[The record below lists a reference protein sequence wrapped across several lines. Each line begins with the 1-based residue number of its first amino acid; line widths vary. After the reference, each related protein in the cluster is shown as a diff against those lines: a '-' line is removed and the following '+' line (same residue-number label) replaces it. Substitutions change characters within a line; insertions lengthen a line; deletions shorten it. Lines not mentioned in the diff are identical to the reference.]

1 MKKKSSRN
9 LEKQFK
15 VLSDRRE
22 LGLNVLLTKL
32 ENMKKQHELSGR
44 RGIIKRISHRMKTFD
59 SAMEKCRRK
68 ECEKTEVTVS
78 GAEENFTPTIEYI
91 EENIFDLAGAR
102 IITRYIDDIEEV
114 FNEIIADEDIEVK
127 KIKNYV
133 ADPKE
138 NGYRSFHIL
147 ANIKISN
154 KKTLSESERVVPVE
168 IQIRTSLM
176 DAWASIEHKLVYK
189 TSYDDV
195 LPETIQSLSEMSS
208 DMYQLDN
215 KLLKTRKLE
224 EARRK

>member
-68 ECEKTEVTVS
+68 ECEKTGVS
-78 GAEENFTPTIEYI
+78 NSDAEEKFTPTIEYI

-102 IITRYIDDIEEV
+102 IITHYIDDIEEV
-114 FNEIIADEDIEVK
+114 FNEIIADEDIEV
-127 KIKNYV
+127 NV

-195 LPETIQSLSEMSS
+195 LPETIQSLSEMSNN
-208 DMYQLDN
+208 MYQLDN